1 MDFTARIF
9 KKKSFKTMN
18 CRRWSENVKVILP
31 DSIPSNE
38 VEFENMLSINVE
50 VLRYIWGNKKLGL
63 SVSIKLLIESESSD
77 FNKSIL
83 KSTNKKIILEDSFCS
98 FNNNGEII
106 LVKMVLDL
114 WLDTSFGP

>member
-18 CRRWSENVKVILP
+18 CRRWSENVNVTLP

-50 VLRYIWGNKKLGL
+50 VLRYI
-63 SVSIKLLIESESSD
+63 
-77 FNKSIL
+77 
-83 KSTNKKIILEDSFCS
+83 
-98 FNNNGEII
+98 
-106 LVKMVLDL
+106 
-114 WLDTSFGP
+114 